1 MIAESGP
8 LLPEIVIRLLEK
20 NELAMILPLIQE
32 LNPGVPP
39 DVLAQRLQDMTAQG
53 YQCAAAFAGDYCIGV
68 AGIWLGTRFWGG
80 RYLDVDNVIV
90 DLQYRGTGIGQQLM
104 DWVERYA
111 HREGCEIMV
120 LDAYVT
126 NDLAHKFYQRNGYQ
140 IVGYHFVKSL
150 RSTGLSTSPTDG
162 MTEVI
167 DEDGA
172 LRQEPWVR

>member
-53 YQCAAAFAGDYCIGV
+53 YRCAAAFADDYCIGV
-68 AGIWLGTRFWGG
+68 AGIWLGTRFRCG

-111 HREGCEIMV
+111 HREGCENMV

-140 IVGYHFVKSL
+140 VVGYHFVKSL

-162 MTEVI
+162 MMEVI

>member
-1 MIAESGP
+1 VERGQ
-8 LLPEIVIRLLEK
+8 LLPEMVIRLLEK
-20 NELAMILPLIQE
+20 NELAMILPLVQE

-53 YQCAAAFAGDYCIGV
+53 YQCAAAFSDDCCIGV
-68 AGIWLGTRFWGG
+68 AGIWLGTRFWCG

-90 DLQYRGTGIGQQLM
+90 GPTYRGAGIGQQLM
-104 DWVERYA
+104 DWVESYA
-111 HREGCEIMV
+111 HREGCEVMV

-126 NDLAHKFYQRNGYQ
+126 NHPAHKFYQRNGYQ
-140 IVGYHFVKSL
+140 IIGYHFVKSL
-150 RSTGLSTSPTDG
+150 RSTGLSTSPTDS

-172 LRQEPWVR
+172 PRQEPWV